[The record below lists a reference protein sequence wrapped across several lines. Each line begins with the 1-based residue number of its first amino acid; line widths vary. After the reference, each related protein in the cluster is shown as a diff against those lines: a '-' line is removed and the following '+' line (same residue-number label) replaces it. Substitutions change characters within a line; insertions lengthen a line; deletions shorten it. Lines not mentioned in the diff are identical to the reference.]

1 MLGVLESKRGNK
13 AISRK
18 HFQEAERIAR
28 QTHDEELEDRL
39 ESARIYLAGPG
50 ALMRRLM
57 NAGDPDLLDEFFD
70 LFGKGL
76 K

>member
-1 MLGVLESKRGNK
+1 LESKRGNK
-13 AISRK
+13 TASRK

-28 QTHDEELEDRL
+28 QTNDEELGYRI
-39 ESARIYLAGPG
+39 ESARIYLAGPD

-57 NAGDPDLLDEFFD
+57 DAGDPDLLDEFLD
-70 LFGKGL
+70 LFGKEL